1 MNLDSIHYEEK
12 ARVERRNIKLL
23 LSASKAFKNMFSSL
37 AITVNCSHIH
47 SHFFLC
53 WSSVCSVAIAIS
65 MAFLWWGSLLHP
77 SLIKCA
83 YSFCP
88 WFSLLLLKTLIS
100 FQVFYFIFGIFLFLR
115 RVRPQFAVAG
125 YLYSTL
131 FSFCVLNNFFFL
143 LAKLQFLS
151 VRRTNRFWAE
161 FNSIVNI
168 HGNKKKIAYWK
179 QYIDKDRVG
188 KKTIAIALENVVHNA
203 AREERESASKRSK
216 VDKKRLMA

>member
-115 RVRPQFAVAG
+115 RVRPQFPVAG

-131 FSFCVLNNFFFL
+131 FSFCVLNNFFSCWQNCNFCP
-143 LAKLQFLS
+143 F
-151 VRRTNRFWAE
+151 VERTVFGQSSTALWIYME
-161 FNSIVNI
+161 T
-168 HGNKKKIAYWK
+168 KKK
-179 QYIDKDRVG
+179 
-188 KKTIAIALENVVHNA
+188 
-203 AREERESASKRSK
+203 
-216 VDKKRLMA
+216 